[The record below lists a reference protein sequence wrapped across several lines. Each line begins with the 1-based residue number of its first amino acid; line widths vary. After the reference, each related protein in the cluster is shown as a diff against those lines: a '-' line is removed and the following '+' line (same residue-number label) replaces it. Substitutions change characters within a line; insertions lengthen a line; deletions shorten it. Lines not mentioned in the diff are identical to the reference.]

1 MSKQIIYFGA
11 PGTGK
16 SHLVDEETEGTRKF
30 RVTIHPEY
38 TYSDFVGQILPV
50 ETENGE
56 PRFEF
61 VPGQF
66 TRSLAA
72 AFADRKKA
80 GKVSLILEELSRGN
94 VAAIFGDMFQLLDR
108 KEDGSSEYPISNK
121 NVADQIR
128 ETEEWVKGLV
138 PRDHVF
144 LPENLSIYAT
154 VNLNDQNVVPM
165 DTAFKRRFEWRY
177 VSVKPVPEKPPYA
190 NNPIVRIR
198 GSKSSEYEWA
208 DFYQA
213 LDGMIVSK
221 KGLARNEDRQIGQF
235 FLRFDQQDI
244 CDSNGPDSPEK
255 DAALDR
261 IDDLMRNKLLM
272 YLWQD
277 VQGRSYAGDGAAT
290 LFKADIAS
298 FQDLYEKSERGDV
311 IFSDLFLNTFLG

>member
-1 MSKQIIYFGA
+1 MSRQVIYFGA

-16 SHLVDEETEGTRKF
+16 SYLVDQATQGTIPV

-38 TYSDFVGQILPV
+38 TYSDFVGQILP
-50 ETENGE
+50 THTDNGE

-61 VPGQF
+61 SPGPF
-66 TRSLAA
+66 TRALAT
-72 AFADRKKA
+72 AFADRSKE
-80 GKVSLILEELSRGN
+80 VSLILEELSRGN

-108 KEDGSSEYPISNK
+108 KEDGLSEYQVSNK

-128 ETEEWVKGLV
+128 ETEEWIKGLV

-165 DTAFKRRFEWRY
+165 DTAFKRRFEWQY
-177 VSVKPVPEKPPYA
+177 VSVKPKGTA
-190 NNPIVRIR
+190 DKNNPIVSVK
-198 GSKSSEYEWA
+198 GSKAGEYEWI

-213 LDGMIVSK
+213 LDDMIVSR

-235 FLRFDQQDI
+235 FLRFNQKDI
-244 CDSNGPDSPEK
+244 TDSKGTSGSDK
-255 DAALDR
+255 DAALGH
-261 IDDLMRNKLLM
+261 IDALMRNKLLM

-277 VQGRSYAGDGAAT
+277 VQGGSYAGDGAAT
-290 LFKADIAS
+290 LFKGDIAS
-298 FQDLYEKSERGDV
+298 FQDLYEKSERGEV